1 MNSKQDEEQL
11 DKDLNQANIE
21 KDLQRA
27 IDLHQTGKLQQAEL
41 IYQQILQTHPQH
53 STALHLLGVIAYQSD
68 NLAMAIGLIEQ
79 ATKIDP
85 NQPSGFFSLGLAL
98 KKQGR
103 LKDAINAYYK
113 VLEIEPKNA
122 NAYNN
127 LGNILGLLG
136 KLEQAVGAYQ
146 QALEINPSD
155 IRTYNN
161 LSMALQKQ
169 GKLTEAIDTYYKIL
183 EIDSTN
189 AGIHR
194 NLGIL
199 LTEQGKLEEA
209 INAYYQVLKIDS
221 TDAKT
226 YNNLG
231 ILLKEQ
237 GKFKEAVDAYC
248 KALKIF
254 PNYADTYNN
263 LGNVFQLQGN
273 FEDAEIVYKKALEL
287 NPNDAR
293 THNNLGVANQKQK
306 KFKEAGDAYCKALKI
321 FPNYA
326 DAYNNLVNVLLLQGD
341 FEGAMV
347 AYEKALGIN
356 SQFSEAHKNLGMLM
370 LLNGEFELGWKKYE
384 WRWKCHDFPSENR
397 NFPQLS
403 LDGTDLSNKSILIW
417 TEQGIGDEIMFANML
432 ETLSWM
438 TDKIT
443 VECEERLVPL
453 FQRSFPKMQF
463 VSREQ
468 KPNPILLDRQIDYQV
483 PIGSLA
489 QWLRKNESQFPNKGS
504 YLLASSEKASQL
516 REKYENLT
524 DGRFLV
530 GISWK
535 SINHSIEKEKNTIL
549 ENWTPILSQKD
560 CFFIN
565 LQYGNTEQEIRKYC
579 SSTGTLIY
587 TDQEINPLKNLD
599 DFAAQISALD
609 LVISISNTTVHMS
622 GALGKKVWTLLPY
635 VPDWRWMLKREDT
648 PWYPNMKLFR
658 QSQMHDWRDVFQRVS
673 LSLELN
679 IKTCESMK
687 GQN

>member
-1 MNSKQDEEQL
+1 MNSKQNGEQL
-11 DKDLNQANIE
+11 EKAPNQANIE
-21 KDLQRA
+21 RDLQRA

-68 NLAMAIGLIEQ
+68 NLAMAVGLIEQ

-85 NQPSGFFSLGLAL
+85 NQSSGFFSLGLAL

-113 VLEIEPKNA
+113 VLEIEPQNA

-127 LGNILGLLG
+127 LGNILGLSG
-136 KLEQAVGAYQ
+136 KLEQAVGVYR

-161 LSMALQKQ
+161 LGIALQKQ

-189 AGIHR
+189 ADIHR
-194 NLGIL
+194 SLGIL

-209 INAYYQVLKIDS
+209 IKAYYQVLEIDS

-237 GKFKEAVDAYC
+237 GKFKEAVDTYC
-248 KALKIF
+248 KALEIF
-254 PNYADTYNN
+254 PS
-263 LGNVFQLQGN
+263 
-273 FEDAEIVYKKALEL
+273 
-287 NPNDAR
+287 
-293 THNNLGVANQKQK
+293 
-306 KFKEAGDAYCKALKI
+306 
-321 FPNYA
+321 YA
-326 DAYNNLVNVLLLQGD
+326 DAYNNLGNVLQLQGD
-341 FEGAMV
+341 FEDAEV
-347 AYEKALGIN
+347 AYKKALEIN

-370 LLNGEFELGWKKYE
+370 LLNGEFELGWEKYE

-403 LDGTDLSNKSILIW
+403 WDGTDLSNKSILIW

-516 REKYENLT
+516 RKKYENLT
-524 DGRFLV
+524 GGRFLV

-535 SINHSIEKEKNTIL
+535 SINHSIEKGKNTIL

-565 LQYGNTEQEIRKYC
+565 LQYGNTEQEISKYC

-658 QSQMHDWRDVFQRVS
+658 QSQMHDWHDVFQRVS
-673 LSLELN
+673 LSLELD
-679 IKTCESMK
+679 IKTCRSMK
-687 GQN
+687 RQN

>member
-1 MNSKQDEEQL
+1 MNSKQNEEQL
-11 DKDLNQANIE
+11 EKDPNQANI
-21 KDLQRA
+21 KRDLQKA

-53 STALHLLGVIAYQSD
+53 STALHLLGVIAYQSE
-68 NLAMAIGLIEQ
+68 NLAMAVGLIEQ

-85 NQPSGFFSLGLAL
+85 NQSSGFFSLGLAL

-113 VLEIEPKNA
+113 VLEIEPQNA

-127 LGNILGLLG
+127 LGNILGLSG
-136 KLEQAVGAYQ
+136 KLEEAVDTYQ
-146 QALEINPSD
+146 QALEIDPSD

-161 LSMALQKQ
+161 LSIALQKQ

-183 EIDSTN
+183 EMDSTN
-189 AGIHR
+189 VAIHR
-194 NLGIL
+194 SLGML

-209 INAYYQVLKIDS
+209 INTYYQVLKIDS

-248 KALKIF
+248 KALEIV
-254 PNYADTYNN
+254 PSYADAYNN
-263 LGNVFQLQGN
+263 LGNAFQLQGN
-273 FEDAEIVYKKALEL
+273 FEDAEVAYKKALE
-287 NPNDAR
+287 
-293 THNNLGVANQKQK
+293 
-306 KFKEAGDAYCKALKI
+306 
-321 FPNYA
+321 
-326 DAYNNLVNVLLLQGD
+326 
-341 FEGAMV
+341 
-347 AYEKALGIN
+347 IN
-356 SQFSEAHKNLGMLM
+356 SKFSEAHKNLGMLL

-403 LDGTDLSNKSILIW
+403 WDGTDLSKKSILIW

-438 TDKIT
+438 TDEIT

-468 KPNPILLDRQIDYQV
+468 KPNPILLDRQIDYQI

-489 QWLRKNESQFPNKGS
+489 QWLRKNENQFPKKGS
-504 YLLASSEKASQL
+504 YLSASSEKASQL
-516 REKYENLT
+516 RDKYENLT

-535 SINHSIEKEKNTIL
+535 SINHGTEKEKNTIL

-565 LQYGNTEQEIRKYC
+565 LQYGNTEQEISKYC

-609 LVISISNTTVHMS
+609 LVISISNTTAHMS

-673 LSLELN
+673 LSLKLD
-679 IKTCESMK
+679 IKR
-687 GQN
+687 QN

>member
-1 MNSKQDEEQL
+1 VNSKQNEEQL
-11 DKDLNQANIE
+11 EKDPNQASI
-21 KDLQRA
+21 KRDLQKA

-53 STALHLLGVIAYQSD
+53 STALHLLGVIAYQSE
-68 NLAMAIGLIEQ
+68 NLAMAVGLIEQ

-85 NQPSGFFSLGLAL
+85 NQSSGFFSLGLAL

-113 VLEIEPKNA
+113 VLEIEPQNA

-127 LGNILGLLG
+127 LGNILGLSG
-136 KLEQAVGAYQ
+136 KLEEAVDTYQ
-146 QALEINPSD
+146 QALEIDPSD

-161 LSMALQKQ
+161 LSIALQKQ

-183 EIDSTN
+183 EMDSTN
-189 AGIHR
+189 VGIHR
-194 NLGIL
+194 SLGML

-209 INAYYQVLKIDS
+209 INTYYQVLKIDS

-248 KALKIF
+248 KALEIV
-254 PNYADTYNN
+254 PSYADAYNN
-263 LGNVFQLQGN
+263 LGNAFQLQGN
-273 FEDAEIVYKKALEL
+273 FEDAEVAYKKALE
-287 NPNDAR
+287 
-293 THNNLGVANQKQK
+293 
-306 KFKEAGDAYCKALKI
+306 
-321 FPNYA
+321 
-326 DAYNNLVNVLLLQGD
+326 
-341 FEGAMV
+341 
-347 AYEKALGIN
+347 IN
-356 SQFSEAHKNLGMLM
+356 SNFSEAHKNLGMLL

-403 LDGTDLSNKSILIW
+403 LDGTDLSKKSILIW

-468 KPNPILLDRQIDYQV
+468 KPNPILLDRQIDYQI

-489 QWLRKNESQFPNKGS
+489 QWLRKNENQFPKKGS
-504 YLLASSEKASQL
+504 YLSASSEKASQL
-516 REKYENLT
+516 RDKYENLT

-535 SINHSIEKEKNTIL
+535 SINHGTEKEKNTIL

-565 LQYGNTEQEIRKYC
+565 LQYGNTEQEISKYC

-609 LVISISNTTVHMS
+609 LVISISNTTAHMS

-673 LSLELN
+673 LSLKLD
-679 IKTCESMK
+679 IKR
-687 GQN
+687 QN